1 MKAELAK
8 RMIDACYEAQM
19 ILNTMPALPEGMT
32 PQYMRMIE
40 VIHDLA
46 GKEDGLRV
54 SEIAEA
60 MGLSLPGVTRSLKGL
75 EKLDAVERHTDR
87 EDGRAVRIVLSKQG
101 EAWYTF
107 YITRFYENM
116 CRVLQ
121 DVPEKEIVSMIET
134 IHMVHQKMADHRD
147 VLYEGQ

>member
-1 MKAELAK
+1 MEAELAK

-60 MGLSLPGVTRSLKGL
+60 MGLSLPGATRSLKGL
-75 EKLDAVERHTDR
+75 EKLDTVERHTDR
-87 EDGRAVRIVLSKQG
+87 EDGRAVRIVLSEQG
-101 EAWYTF
+101 EEWYTF

-116 CRVLQ
+116 CRILQ
-121 DVPEKEIVSMIET
+121 DVPEEEIVSTIET
-134 IHMVHQKMADHRD
+134 IHAVHQKMADHREE
-147 VLYEGQ
+147 LYEGQ